1 MPQHS
6 PRVRI
11 EGLDF
16 ARVFPVLHL
25 FRAFKMAIHP
35 RKLLLALLL
44 VVLLYT
50 VGVVL
55 DDHMYGPTVYASE
68 VQRYTEL
75 SRSDFAA
82 WRQAQPLRVREN
94 ILSIV
99 PELDEKE
106 ASMDIAVL
114 IDQAKQA
121 VTARHKKTLEKV
133 GQIQNG
139 EGKAD
144 VKETKDSYKKE
155 FDSLYRGRMASIVA
169 LEPEGVFR
177 SALHHEVV
185 TFRKTLRAATQLEF
199 GFTQFLVGH
208 TEDSQ
213 TVIGGLYEMF
223 VTVPVWLLAHHRLF
237 LITYCFFGLLLWGLF
252 GGALSRMSALH
263 ATKDVQIGP
272 SQAVRFAFKRWHWFV
287 MAPVIPVGVS
297 LVLAALLVVFGFVFF
312 GIPKAHVILDLVGGI
327 LFILA
332 ILVGL
337 ALTLLCIGLVA
348 SYNMIYPA
356 ISTDDCD
363 GFEANTRAFSYFIS
377 RPWHVLGYYCVSLVY
392 GAVTYLFFALVIF
405 GSLSAVQALVSK
417 GAGVWGTET
426 VNSSRFDAMFPP
438 PELGSLT
445 YKPEWS
451 MLDSSGEA
459 GGYTSRVSA
468 IMIMVWVYMFVGL
481 LAAFAISFY
490 FNSQTLVYLL
500 LRSSV
505 DKTDMDEAVLMPDDE
520 ADAGIE
526 VKLRDPLGAPV
537 ADKTERLETPAK

>member
-1 MPQHS
+1 MPQQS

-11 EGLDF
+11 EGMDF

-55 DDHMYGPTVYASE
+55 DDHMYGPSVYATE
-68 VQRYTEL
+68 VQKYTEL

-82 WRQAQPLRVREN
+82 WRKAQPVRVRET

-99 PELDEKE
+99 PELDEKQ
-106 ASMDIAVL
+106 ASQDDVVAL
-114 IDQAKQA
+114 IDDAKVA
-121 VTARHKKTLEKV
+121 VATKHKQMVEKL
-133 GQIQNG
+133 GQIEQG
-139 EGKAD
+139 PGGAEAR
-144 VKETKDSYKKE
+144 ETKKDLE
-155 FDSLYRGRMASIVA
+155 GLFRGRMASILA
-169 LEPEGVFR
+169 LEPQGVFR
-177 SALHHEVV
+177 AALHHEVS
-185 TFRKTLRAATQLEF
+185 TFRKTLRAATQFEF
-199 GFTQFLVGH
+199 GFTQFLLGH

-213 TVIGGLYEMF
+213 TVVGGLYEMF
-223 VTVPVWLLAHHRLF
+223 VTVPLWLLGHHRLF
-237 LITYCFFGLLLWGLF
+237 LVTYCAFGLLLWGLF
-252 GGALSRMSALH
+252 GGALSRMAALH

-297 LVLAALLVVFGFVFF
+297 LVLAGVLVAFGFVFF
-312 GIPKAHVILDLVGGI
+312 GIPKAHVILDLIGGI

-337 ALTLLCIGLVA
+337 ALTLLLIGLIA
-348 SYNMIYPA
+348 SYNMIYPG

-363 GFEANTRAFSYFIS
+363 GFEANTRAFSYLIT

-405 GSLSAVQALVSK
+405 GSLSAAQSLVSQ
-417 GAGVWGTET
+417 GAGLWGTET

-438 PELGSLT
+438 PELGRLT
-445 YKPEWS
+445 YQPEWS
-451 MLDSSGEA
+451 ILDSSGEA

-500 LRSSV
+500 MRASV
-505 DKTDMDEAVLMPDDE
+505 DKTDMDESVLMSDDE

-526 VKLRDPLGAPV
+526 PKLTDPMPV
-537 ADKTERLETPAK
+537 ADKTEREEKKG

>member
-1 MPQHS
+1 M
-6 PRVRI
+6 
-11 EGLDF
+11 DF

-25 FRAFKMAIHP
+25 FRAFKLAIHP

-55 DDHMYGPTVYASE
+55 DDHMYGPSVYPTE

-82 WRQAQPLRVREN
+82 WREAQPLRVRETL
-94 ILSIV
+94 LSIV
-99 PELDEKE
+99 PELDEKG
-106 ASMDIAVL
+106 ASANLTEL
-114 IDQAKQA
+114 IDQAKQK
-121 VTARHKKTLEKV
+121 VRESHKKA
-133 GQIQNG
+133 I
-139 EGKAD
+139 EGI
-144 VKETKDSYKKE
+144 KDWDTRVRAPGSATPDEQGARKDLDAL
-155 FDSLYRGRMASIVA
+155 FRGRMAAIVA

-177 SALHHEVV
+177 AALHHEVT
-185 TFRKTLRAATQLEF
+185 TFRKTLRAATQFDF
-199 GFTQFLVGH
+199 GFTQFLFGRA
-208 TEDSQ
+208 EDSQ
-213 TVIGGLYEMF
+213 TVVGGLYEMF
-223 VTVPVWLLAHHRLF
+223 VTVPLWLLGHHRMF

-263 ATKDVQIGP
+263 ATKDIQIGP

-287 MAPVIPVGVS
+287 MAPVIPVGVA
-297 LVLAALLVVFGFVFF
+297 LVLALVLMGFGLVFF
-312 GIPKAHVILDLVGGI
+312 GVPKAHVILDLVGGI

-337 ALTLLCIGLVA
+337 ALTLLLIGLVA
-348 SYNMIYPA
+348 SYNLIYPA

-363 GFEANTRAFSYFIS
+363 GFEANTRAFSYVIA
-377 RPWHVLGYYCVSLVY
+377 RPWHVLAYYCVSLVY

-405 GSLSAVQALVSK
+405 GTLTAVQSLVSK
-417 GAGVWGTET
+417 GAGVWGAET
-426 VNSSRFDAMFPP
+426 VSSSRFDAMFPP
-438 PELGSLT
+438 PELGRLT
-445 YKPEWS
+445 YDPEWT
-451 MLDSSGEA
+451 MLDSTGEA
-459 GGYTSRVSA
+459 GGYTSRVAA

-500 LRSSV
+500 LRGSV
-505 DKTDMDEAVLMPDDE
+505 DKTDMEEAVLMGDDE

-526 VKLRDPLGAPV
+526 PKLTDPAGKPVV
-537 ADKTERLETPAK
+537 ADKVG